1 MAQVDFSDGDML
13 AILSIPVTYENIR
26 EFMEKNKWRMDS
38 LNVRRFLRNSNV
50 RLDDIFE
57 TNQDLS
63 FELHA
68 AAVKILA
75 QWLSKKE

>member
-13 AILSIPVTYENIR
+13 AILAIPVTYEDIR
-26 EFMEKNKWRMDS
+26 KTMDASNLKIGS
-38 LNVRRFLRNSNV
+38 LNAHRFFHNSNV

-57 TNQDLS
+57 INQDLS
-63 FELHA
+63 FELHS